1 MNSYSVLVGPYG
13 DDQNAE
19 VARKDLLVHGFSPRA
34 FERGS
39 RDFRFPLVVTLNGTQ
54 VPVGDYT
61 ISWESY
67 SPDAVVKFTRN
78 YDVVVTADGKWM
90 KSEVPYPLNAIVWR
104 KGADGSQ
111 TLLEIRFGGMSRA
124 LVFRP
129 KP

>member
-1 MNSYSVLVGPYG
+1 LVL
-13 DDQNAE
+13 
-19 VARKDLLVHGFSPRA
+19 
-34 FERGS
+34 
-39 RDFRFPLVVTLNGTQ
+39 TLNGTQ